1 MKHVEDMT
9 KAELEGLMFDN
20 KGEEW
25 IIDRAVE
32 IQSAGYGH
40 PQLVELAIDIASQE
54 LAMGQR
60 IDE

>member
-9 KAELEGLMFDN
+9 IEEFEGLQFDN
-20 KGEEW
+20 KGEKW

-40 PQLVELAIDIASQE
+40 PQMVELAIDIATEE
-54 LAMGQR
+54 LQYCKR
-60 IDE
+60 ID